1 VAASVLIGD
10 FFHNFTDGIL
20 LGTAFSICH
29 RELAVTIAV
38 ATVYHE
44 LAQEIADFF
53 LLTKHYYIRIPV
65 ELDGLP
71 TRILPST
78 HPGTQSHPDRCGA
91 GQVVQRRLLQRTETV
106 VTRRAGPN
114 FVGGL
119 SVMLG
124 PIIILLFD
132 ISSNTTGCILA
143 MGGGVY
149 VYIVAAECLPRA
161 KDAQKTTTDKL
172 LSFASF
178 VVVGVVPI
186 GLVIL
191 NYGHYDG

>member
-1 VAASVLIGD
+1 LAASVLIGD

-53 LLTKHYYIRIPV
+53 LLTKHCYIRIPV
-65 ELDGLP
+65 ALAL
-71 TRILPST
+71 
-78 HPGTQSHPDRCGA
+78 
-91 GQVVQRRLLQRTETV
+91 
-106 VTRRAGPN
+106 N

-124 PIIILLFD
+124 AIVILLFD

-143 MGGGVY
+143 MGAGVY
-149 VYIVAAECLPRA
+149 VHIAAAECLPRA

-178 VVVGVVPI
+178 VVGVVPI
-186 GLVIL
+186 GLVLL
-191 NYGHYDG
+191 NHGHCEG